1 MALKRWKLM
10 KVNHHTFVEVE
21 ITPPEPRRHYWT
33 RKGAL
38 REQQRLNASMRACK
52 QKWRY
57 FVRLR

>member
-1 MALKRWKLM
+1 M
-10 KVNHHTFVEVE
+10 KMNHHTWVEVSL
-21 ITPPEPRRHYWT
+21 TPQEGKRHYWT

-38 REQQRLNASMRACK
+38 DQQLRLNASMLACN